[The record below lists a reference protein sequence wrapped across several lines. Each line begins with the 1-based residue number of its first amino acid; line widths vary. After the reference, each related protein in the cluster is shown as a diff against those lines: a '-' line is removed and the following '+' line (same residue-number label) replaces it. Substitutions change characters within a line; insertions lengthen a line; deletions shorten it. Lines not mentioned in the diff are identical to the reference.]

1 MRKDNCGK
9 YPNLILTKLSKVHVW
24 KTASGKQHWQRE
36 FRKLLQSKLLEVEP
50 ESPLV
55 YLFKVENS
63 EKRKTFKSTLWS
75 LWPLILLILNVC
87 LFLFFYEWL
96 HILFVTKWG
105 YESVFWVGNPFIVAV
120 KPQGYAQWLLN
131 VNLNVLYW
139 FKKKTPQGAFNL
151 EVHPI
156 PLFFKVSSYILWA
169 LKAA

>member
-139 FKKKTPQGAFNL
+139 LKKKL
-151 EVHPI
+151 HKV
-156 PLFFKVSSYILWA
+156 PLILRYIQYLCFSRSPATSYGP
-169 LKAA
+169 